1 MNKVSL
7 ILLILV
13 FSTLFYIGAVLY
25 YEMAIELE
33 EHPEIK
39 EIGGPP
45 VFTDLRLVFL
55 ITVIAV
61 ILCGILLKYNRD
73 ENKREQ

>member
-1 MNKVSL
+1 MTKVSL

-73 ENKREQ
+73 ENRREQ